1 MRSTRRVSA
10 SGATGDAFH
19 VDAGDQH
26 SIERAVDDR
35 LARMNAAEVF
45 AHIAR
50 KQHELAATFVLCPA
64 WAAGARKF
72 ASPGALTAL
81 RLELARRLPRGVT
94 RHVPEMSES
103 SRQRSG

>member
-19 VDAGDQH
+19 VDDWDQH

-35 LARMNAAEVF
+35 LARMNAAEVS
-45 AHIAR
+45 AHITR

-64 WAAGARKF
+64 WAERRLPAL
-72 ASPGALTAL
+72 ALTAL

-94 RHVPEMSES
+94 RHVLPQCPMSS
-103 SRQRSG
+103 HQRSG